1 MTPQEEL
8 ILIFGALHL
17 VALALGA
24 ILFVMFLRAEDE
36 PAGPSEEDEPGG
48 GGNDRVSGGPPA
60 RSPSGG
66 LPLPTAEPARVRLR
80 GHEKLRD
87 AHRRPERRPAREPVR
102 TPARL

>member
-1 MTPQEEL
+1 MTSAEEL

-17 VALALGA
+17 LALALGA
-24 ILFVMFLRAEDE
+24 VLFVMFLRAEDK
-36 PAGPSEEDEPGG
+36 PAGPSEDDEPGG

-60 RSPSGG
+60 HSPSGG

-87 AHRRPERRPAREPVR
+87 VRPRPVRRPAREPTR
-102 TPARL
+102 TPVRL